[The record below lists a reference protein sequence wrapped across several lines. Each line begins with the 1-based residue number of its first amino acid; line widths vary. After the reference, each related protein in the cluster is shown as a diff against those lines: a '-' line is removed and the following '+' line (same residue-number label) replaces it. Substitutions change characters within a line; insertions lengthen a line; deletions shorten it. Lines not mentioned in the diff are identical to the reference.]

1 MSELRA
7 CRCYIISASIAIA
20 LASGCSTES
29 TESANIATRAIWA
42 NIDVDAV
49 QASSTR
55 VNVELNVGGANGT
68 NIELSTNER
77 LEATLGGVTKVLQ
90 KDTDLFDID
99 YVTNFSTSSSAQPV
113 RIAFFRDDGSIHDN
127 TVVGLPDEFVVTSPQ
142 AGQTFASSGTIPITW
157 TPSRNGQTI
166 NIDLFASCTTATG
179 SSVGGPSITVAD
191 DGFENYDVSNHG
203 VINAP
208 DIDRSK
214 NCGLMIRVYRLE
226 SGILDLAFEAGGTI
240 EAIQSR
246 EVDNITVTLQ

>member
-1 MSELRA
+1 MPTPRT
-7 CRCYIISASIAIA
+7 CRCYVISAFVVIA

-29 TESANIATRAIWA
+29 TESANIATPAIWA

-49 QASSTR
+49 QAGSTR

-68 NIELSTNER
+68 NIELSANER
-77 LEATLGGVTKVLQ
+77 LEATLGGVTKVLM

-99 YVTNFSTSSSAQPV
+99 YVAHFSTSSSAQPV
-113 RIAFFRDDGSIHDN
+113 RIAFFRNDGSVHDN
-127 TVVGLPDEFVVTSPQ
+127 TVVDLPDEFVVTSPQ
-142 AGQTFASSGTIPITW
+142 TGQMFASSGTIPITW

-166 NIDLFASCTTATG
+166 NIDLFASCTTVTG
-179 SSVGGPSITVAD
+179 SSVGGPSITIAD
-191 DGFENYDVSNHG
+191 DGFENYDLGNHD

-214 NCGLMIRVYRLE
+214 NCGLRIRVYRLE
-226 SGILDLAFEAGGTI
+226 LGTLDPAFEAGGTI

-246 EVDNITVTLQ
+246 QVDNIVVTLQ

>member
-1 MSELRA
+1 MSEQRV
-7 CRCYIISASIAIA
+7 CWYYVISAAVAIA

-49 QASSTR
+49 QTGSTR

-68 NIELSTNER
+68 NIELSVNER
-77 LEATLGGVTKVLQ
+77 LEATLGGVTQVLS

-99 YVTNFSTSSSAQPV
+99 YVTYFSTSISAQPV
-113 RIAFFRDDGSIHDN
+113 RISFFRDDGSMHDN
-127 TVVGLPDEFVVTSPQ
+127 SIVGLPDEFIVTSPQ
-142 AGQTFASSGTIPITW
+142 SGQTFASSGTISITW

-166 NIDLFASCTTATG
+166 RIVPIASCTTVTG
-179 SSVGGPSITVAD
+179 TSVGGPSITVAD
-191 DGFENYDVSNHG
+191 DGFENYDLRNHS

-208 DIDRSK
+208 DIDRSR
-214 NCGLMIRVYRLE
+214 NCELLIRVYRYE
-226 SGILDLAFEAGGTI
+226 SGVLDPAFEAGGTI
-240 EAIQSR
+240 DAIQSR